1 MAIVLAGENQGRKNL
16 LLYHSG
22 LSNPSLRLL
31 PPHPN
36 PCSMKHRSAQIP
48 LLSVIAT
55 LTSRHSLVDSFVG
68 CRHYAHSWHNR
79 VLTTTAS
86 GSLVVRRRRQHKLY
100 LGNDD
105 NVMINN
111 SNDFESTDKL
121 HNRFL
126 RFRSSPRH
134 APHIRRVVLLS
145 DLHMDYTANRD
156 WLSNLCGADD
166 VSDVDSVSSKT
177 SNGVISSRFDDNNNN
192 IDDKHT
198 MIIIAGDISHDLDI
212 LRWTFQTL
220 KRKYG
225 EVMYTPGSHDLWID
239 RDDDNTDEDGVK
251 NTSIDKLERVLQL
264 CLEMNIR
271 IGPMR
276 VGGWNMDEISS
287 TKFNGNTDYV
297 QPALWVIPLLSWHHP
312 SFDTEPP
319 IECWGGIPSAR
330 KVLADYRRTRW
341 PTPLSLMDDSIAR
354 FFDSLNDIILDLDSM
369 VDMET
374 ISSTP
379 TTTPTRILTFSHF
392 IPRIELLPEKRYLS
406 LPTLPRC
413 VGSTFLESRLRRT
426 GENYYK
432 NVNQNSDCSGD
443 DDGSINTRSG
453 SDHVKRNNGGPQHH
467 HHLHAFGH
475 THLSWDATIDG
486 VRYVHVPLAYPREW
500 EQRKRSL
507 EIGSMKGE
515 AGEDRVPVCIWEQK
529 SICGS
534 KEVPADA
541 SHSTGFPS
549 NWLGGWWSKYYSVMP
564 RKPDQN
570 KALAPWV
577 AKKFR

>member
-1 MAIVLAGENQGRKNL
+1 MAIVLAGENHREVGEDNL
-16 LLYHSG
+16 E
-22 LSNPSLRLL
+22 LSTTSFASKSML
-31 PPHPN
+31 P
-36 PCSMKHRSAQIP
+36 MKHRRAQI
-48 LLSVIAT
+48 LTLSVVAKST
-55 LTSRHSLVDSFVG
+55 ARHSLVDSFVG
-68 CRHYAHSWHNR
+68 CRHDAHSRHNR

-86 GSLVVRRRRQHKLY
+86 GSLVDR
-100 LGNDD
+100 NDD
-105 NVMINN
+105 NDMINN

-121 HNRFL
+121 LNRFR

-145 DLHMDYTANRD
+145 DLHMDYTANQD

-166 VSDVDSVSSKT
+166 VSDIDGISSKT
-177 SNGVISSRFDDNNNN
+177 SNGVISSRFDDNSIDNN
-192 IDDKHT
+192 IDDKNT
-198 MIIIAGDISHDLDI
+198 MIIVAGDVSHDLDI

-225 EVMYTPGSHDLWID
+225 EVIYTPGNHELWID
-239 RDDDNTDEDGVK
+239 RYDDNTDEDGVQK
-251 NTSIDKLERVLQL
+251 TSIDKLERVLQL

-276 VGGWNMDEISS
+276 VGCWNIDETSS
-287 TKFNGNTDYV
+287 TKFYGNTDHV

-319 IECWGGIPSAR
+319 IECWAGIPSAR

-341 PTPLSLMDDSIAR
+341 PTPLSMMDDSIAH

-374 ISSTP
+374 ITSTP

-426 GENYYK
+426 GEKYCK
-432 NVNQNSDCSGD
+432 NMNQNSDCSGD

-453 SDHVKRNNGGPQHH
+453 SDHVKRNNGDNVGPQNH

-515 AGEDRVPVCIWEQK
+515 VGEDRVPVCLWEQK